1 MKSEFY
7 QKIINKLESFL
18 RKEFINNALNGLID
32 VLNLSFLLLFGIVVF
47 EFLFNFSAV
56 IRTVFFTV
64 WIIITGLLVVVN
76 VLFPLS
82 KAFNLIPSRDYFE
95 TAKRTGNFFPEIKD
109 ELINSLQLV
118 ADKTIT
124 NLYSL
129 NLIDEAFRRTYQK
142 VENLDFNSLID
153 FKSLKKKIKNLVFV
167 FIPILFLIIINNGLL
182 SAANRVFSFNTEFIP
197 PQEFYF
203 EIYPGDV
210 QIPKGNT
217 IDIRVKIIGKQPSEI
232 FLMIKDDDET
242 EFRKIQLSRDTLG
255 NYSHKIQNAIKS
267 FSYLAFAEEIKSKTF
282 NVEVTDFPL
291 IKTLNIK
298 ISPPAYSKI
307 LPSEQFDN
315 GNITALKGSQI
326 DLSISSNKHLQE
338 AFIEFSDSVR
348 IPLQVTG
355 NSAKVK
361 FRVNKDINYAIRI
374 KDNFNNWNEQPIS
387 YYIKSLADEFP
398 FIELNSPKG
407 DFDLAEDNRIP
418 LNLKVQDDYGFSKL
432 LLHYRLYSLNEKSAQ
447 ENFDSFEIGIDK
459 NIKEQF
465 ISHIWNITQ
474 LAPSV
479 NEIFSFYLEIFDN
492 DNVSGPKSTKTQIIN
507 FRVPTL
513 EELLAK
519 VNNNQE
525 NVQQELEETFKE
537 AQELKKELEQISRE
551 LKQDRKDLKWE
562 EKQRIEK
569 ALDKFESVQEKMQN
583 IADKMRDVQNELQQN
598 KLLSKETLE
607 KYMQLQELMS
617 EMTNDEMKKAMEKLR
632 QNLEQMNR
640 SLAQQQLQEFQIDE
654 ERLRKSIER
663 TVNLLKRIQVE
674 QKIDE
679 LMKRTE
685 KMNEALEELQNQLE
699 NKPNDQKS
707 NNELSQKQDKL
718 TKDLENMDEAI
729 EDLEKKMEGM
739 ENVPEEELKKLKE
752 EFEKQKNQEL
762 SKDASSKMKQNQRQ
776 SAKQNQQ
783 QLFKNMNQLQQM
795 IQQMKDAMMQ
805 ENQIQTFTDMMRIT
819 ENLISL
825 SKKQE
830 DLKNRTQKMDLN
842 SSQFNSSS
850 KQQSEI
856 KDNLNKILDQMSEL
870 SQKTFAITP
879 EMGKSLGNANR
890 NMEQSLSSLQN
901 RNPLASSIQQQEA
914 MGNLNQAIM
923 SLKNQM
929 ESIMQGGGSGQGG
942 MMSLMQQLQ
951 QLSGQQMSLNNLTQ
965 MLQQMQQGQLNLQQQ
980 AELQRLAQQQD
991 LIKKSLEQLN
1001 KEAQE
1006 SGVSKKL
1013 PVNLENLAKQMQEV
1027 VTQMQTQRI
1036 DDDLIQKQERILSR
1050 LLDAQK
1056 SINER
1061 DFEQERKSET
1071 GRDIVRK
1078 GPESYNFKNDLKND
1092 KMRQEL
1098 NKYLREGYNKDYEE
1112 LIKRYFELLQ
1122 TEGKLN

>member
-7 QKIINKLESFL
+7 QRIIDKLDSFL
-18 RKEFINNALNGLID
+18 RKEFIYKASNGLVD
-32 VLNLSFLLLFGIVVF
+32 FFNLSFILLFGIIVL
-47 EFLFNFSAV
+47 EFLFNFSSV
-56 IRTVFFTV
+56 VRTVFFVSWTM
-64 WIIITGLLVVVN
+64 ISSLILFVN
-76 VLFPLS
+76 VLLPLFKS
-82 KAFNLIPSRDYFE
+82 FNLIPSRDYFE

-109 ELINSLQLV
+109 ELLNSLQLV
-118 ADKTIT
+118 VDNTVT
-124 NLYSL
+124 NLYSFS
-129 NLIDEAFRRTYQK
+129 LIDEAFKRTYHK
-142 VENLDFNSLID
+142 VEKLDFDSLID
-153 FKSLKKKIKNLVFV
+153 FKSLKKKTKNLALS
-167 FIPILFLIIINNGLL
+167 FIPILFLIVINNGLL

-203 EIYPGDV
+203 EIYPGDIQV
-210 QIPKGNT
+210 PKGNS
-217 IDIRVKIIGKQPSEI
+217 IDIQVNIIGKQPSEV
-232 FLMIKDDDET
+232 FLMMKDDDET
-242 EFRKIQLSRDTLG
+242 DYRKVQLSKDTLG
-255 NYSHKIQNAIKS
+255 NYSHKIQNTIKS
-267 FSYLAFAEEIKSKTF
+267 FSYFAFAEEIKSKTF
-282 NVEVTDFPL
+282 NIEVTDYPL

-307 LPSEQFDN
+307 LPFDQFDN
-315 GNITALKGSQI
+315 GNISSLKGSQI
-326 DLSISSNKHLQE
+326 DLIISSSKELSE
-338 AFIEFSDSVR
+338 AFIELSDSVR
-348 IPLQVTG
+348 IPLQVNG
-355 NSAKVK
+355 NSAKGR
-361 FRVNKDINYAIRI
+361 FRVNKDVNYLIRI
-374 KDNFNNWNEQPIS
+374 KDNLNNWNEQPIS
-387 YYIKSLADEFP
+387 YNIKSLADEFP
-398 FIELNSPKG
+398 YIELNSPKS

-418 LNLKVQDDYGFSKL
+418 LNLKIQDDYGFSKL
-432 LLHYRLYSLNEKSAQ
+432 LLHFRRYSLIEKSGQ

-465 ISHIWNITQ
+465 INYIWNITQ

-492 DNVSGPKSTKTQIIN
+492 DIISGPKSSKTQVIN
-507 FRVPTL
+507 FRIPTL

-519 VNNNQE
+519 VNNSQE

-569 ALDKFESVQEKMQN
+569 ALEKFESVQEKMQN
-583 IADKMRDVQNELQQN
+583 IADKIRDVQNELQQN

-607 KYMQLQELMS
+607 KYMQLQELIS
-617 EMTNDEMKKAMEKLR
+617 EMTNDEMKKALEKLR

-640 SLAQQQLQEFQIDE
+640 SLTQQQLQEFQIDE

-685 KMNEALEELQNQLE
+685 KINEALEELQNQLE
-699 NKPNDQKS
+699 QKPNDQK
-707 NNELSQKQDKL
+707 NNSELSQKQDKL
-718 TKDLENMDEAI
+718 TKDLEKMDKAI
-729 EDLEKKMEGM
+729 EELEQKMEGM
-739 ENVPEEELKKLKE
+739 ENVPDEELQKLKE
-752 EFEKQKNQEL
+752 EFEKQRNQEL

-783 QLFKNMNQLQQM
+783 QLSKNMNQLQQM

-850 KQQSEI
+850 KQQSELR
-856 KDNLNKILDQMSEL
+856 DNLNRILEQMSEL

-879 EMGKSLGNANR
+879 EMGRALGNASR

-914 MGNLNQAIM
+914 MGNMNQAIM

-929 ESIMQGGGSGQGG
+929 ESMMQGGGGGQGG

-965 MLQQMQQGQLNLQQQ
+965 MLQQMQQGQLSLQQQ
-980 AELQRLAQQQD
+980 AELQRLAQQQEI
-991 LIKKSLEQLN
+991 IKKSLEQLN
-1001 KEAQE
+1001 KEAQQ

-1013 PVNLENLAKQMQEV
+1013 PVNLENLTKQMQEV
-1027 VTQMQTQRI
+1027 VTQMQTQKI

-1078 GPESYNFKNDLKND
+1078 GPESIDFKNLLKNE
-1092 KMRQEL
+1092 KLRQEL
-1098 NKYLREGYNKDYEE
+1098 NKYIREGYNKDYEE

>member
-1 MKSEFY
+1 MKNEFY
-7 QKIINKLESFL
+7 QNIINKLDSFL
-18 RKEFINNALNGLID
+18 RKEFINKALTGLVE
-32 VLNLSFLLLFGIVVF
+32 VLSLSFLLLFGIVVL
-47 EFLFNFSAV
+47 EFLFNFSSI
-56 IRTVFFTV
+56 IRTVFFTS
-64 WIIITGLLVVVN
+64 WIIVTGLLVFVK

-82 KAFNLIPSRDYFE
+82 KAFNIISSKDYFE

-129 NLIDEAFRRTYQK
+129 NLIDETFRRTYQK
-142 VENLDFNSLID
+142 VANLDFDSLID
-153 FKSLKKKIKNLVFV
+153 IKSLKKKIKNLVLV

-203 EIYPGDV
+203 EVYPGDI

-217 IDIRVKIIGKQPSEI
+217 IDIQVKIIGKQPSEI
-232 FLMIKDDDET
+232 FLMMKDDDET
-242 EFRKIQLSRDTLG
+242 EYRKIQLSRDTLG
-255 NYSHKIQNAIKS
+255 NYSYKIQNAIKS
-267 FSYLAFAEEIKSKTF
+267 FSYFAFAEEIKSKTF
-282 NVEVTDFPL
+282 NVEVTDYPL

-298 ISPPAYSKI
+298 VSPPAYSKI
-307 LPSEQFDN
+307 LQFEQFDN

-326 DLSISSNKHLQE
+326 DLSISSSKLLQE

-348 IPLQVTG
+348 IPLTVTG
-355 NSAKVK
+355 NSAKGR
-361 FRVNKDINYAIRI
+361 FRVTKDINYIIRI
-374 KDNFNNWNEQPIS
+374 KDKLNNWNEQPIS
-387 YYIKSLADEFP
+387 YSIKSLVDEFP
-398 FIELNSPKG
+398 YIELNSPKG
-407 DFDLAEDNRIP
+407 DFNLSEDNRIP
-418 LNLKVQDDYGFSKL
+418 LNLKVQDDYGFLKL
-432 LLHYRLYSLNEKSAQ
+432 LLHYRRYTLNEKSGQ
-447 ENFDSFEIGIDK
+447 ENFDSFEIEIDK
-459 NIKEQF
+459 NVKEQF
-465 ISHIWNITQ
+465 INHIWNITK

-492 DNVSGPKSTKTQIIN
+492 DNVSGPKSSKTQIIN
-507 FRVPTL
+507 FRIPTL

-519 VNNNQE
+519 VSNSQE

-617 EMTNDEMKKAMEKLR
+617 EMTNDEMKKTLEKLR

-640 SLAQQQLQEFQIDE
+640 NLTQQQLQEFQIDE
-654 ERLRKSIER
+654 ERLRRSIER
-663 TVNLLKRIQVE
+663 TVNLLKRIQIE

-729 EDLEKKMEGM
+729 KDLEKKMEGM

-752 EFEKQKNQEL
+752 EFEKQNNQEL
-762 SKDASSKMKQNQRQ
+762 SRDASSKMKQNQMQ
-776 SAKQNQQ
+776 KAKQNQQ
-783 QLFKNMNQLQQM
+783 RLSKNINQLQQM

-856 KDNLNKILDQMSEL
+856 IDNLKKIFEQMSEL

-901 RNPLASSIQQQEA
+901 RNPSASSIQQQEA

-929 ESIMQGGGSGQGG
+929 ESMMQGGGSGQGG

-965 MLQQMQQGQLNLQQQ
+965 MLQQMQQGQLSLQQQ
-980 AELQRLAQQQD
+980 SELQRLAQQQE

-1027 VTQMQTQRI
+1027 VTQMQTQKI

-1056 SINER
+1056 SINQR

-1078 GPESYNFKNDLKND
+1078 GPEFFDFKNDLKND
-1092 KMRQEL
+1092 KIRQEL
-1098 NKYLREGYNKDYEE
+1098 NKYLREGYSKDYEE

>member
-18 RKEFINNALNGLID
+18 RKEFINKALNGIID
-32 VLNLSFLLLFGIVVF
+32 VLMLSFLLLFGIVVL
-47 EFLFNFSAV
+47 EFLFNFSSIV
-56 IRTVFFTV
+56 RTISFTI
-64 WIIITGLLVVVN
+64 WMLITGSLIFIN

-82 KAFNLIPSRDYFE
+82 RAFNIIPSRDYFE
-95 TAKRTGNFFPEIKD
+95 TAKRTGSFFPEIKD

-118 ADKTIT
+118 SDKSLTS
-124 NLYSL
+124 LYSV
-129 NLIDEAFRRTYQK
+129 NLIDEAFRRTYHK
-142 VENLDFNSLID
+142 VENLDFESFVD
-153 FKSLKKKIKNLVFV
+153 FKSLKKKIKNLVLV
-167 FIPILFLIIINNGLL
+167 FIPILFLVIINNGLI
-182 SAANRVFSFNTEFIP
+182 SAANRVFLFNTEFIP

-203 EIYPGDV
+203 EIYPGNIQV
-210 QIPKGNT
+210 PKGNS
-217 IDIRVKIIGKQPSEI
+217 INIQVIIIGRQPSEI
-232 FLMIKDDDET
+232 FLMMKDYDET

-267 FSYLAFAEEIKSKTF
+267 FSYFALSEEIKSKTF
-282 NVEVTDFPL
+282 TIEVTDYPL

-298 ISPPAYSKI
+298 ISPPVYSNI

-326 DLSISSNKHLQE
+326 DLSISSSKQLKE

-348 IPLQVTG
+348 IPLQVTDH
-355 NSAKVK
+355 SAKGR
-361 FRVNKDINYAIRI
+361 FRVNKDVNYIIRI
-374 KDNFNNWNEQPIS
+374 KDNLNNWNEQPIS
-387 YYIKSLADEFP
+387 YSIKSLADEFP
-398 FIELNSPKG
+398 YIELNSPKG

-432 LLHYRLYSLNEKSAQ
+432 LLHYRRYSLNEKSGQ
-447 ENFDSFEIGIDK
+447 ENFYSFEIGIDK

-465 ISHIWNITQ
+465 INHIWNITQ

-492 DNVSGPKSTKTQIIN
+492 DNISGPKSSKTQIIN
-507 FRVPTL
+507 FRIPTL

-519 VNNNQE
+519 VNNSQE

-617 EMTNDEMKKAMEKLR
+617 EMTNDEMKKALEKLR

-729 EDLEKKMEGM
+729 KDLEQKMEGM

-783 QLFKNMNQLQQM
+783 QLSKNMNQLQQM

-842 SSQFNSSS
+842 SSQFNSTS
-850 KQQSEI
+850 KKQSEI

-879 EMGKSLGNANR
+879 EMGKSLGNASR

-929 ESIMQGGGSGQGG
+929 ESMMQGGGSGQGG

-1006 SGVSKKL
+1006 SGISKKL

-1027 VTQMQTQRI
+1027 VTQMHTQRI

-1078 GPESYNFKNDLKND
+1078 GPESFDLRNDLKND
-1092 KMRQEL
+1092 KIRQEI
-1098 NKYLREGYNKDYEE
+1098 NKFLREGYSKDYEE